1 LSQGRVHLNPD
12 GKETRTEWEVL
23 GSSVRLYWSYSV
35 VLAQLNLVQ
44 PTVPLTLLRLKLLTG
59 HKHQLRVHLAKCL
72 NGKGSW
78 IQRTMSFKVRVAP
91 IVGDELYAN
100 DLPTEEIKAA
110 ETIVA
115 ARNKTFLHASEISLR
130 VWMILTSHFPSMTSF
145 SSDGPNLAA
154 QRNILILHFV
164 CPFRYPFELSVRK
177 HIYLSICNI
186 WSKGKFSWMANHG
199 MRQTIYTMNRKNA
212 GFHLSSS
219 HEKSGLYNEIR

>member
-1 LSQGRVHLNPD
+1 MSQGRVHLNPD

-23 GSSVRLYWSYSV
+23 GSSVRLYWSCSV

-130 VWMILTSHFPSMTSF
+130 VWMILTSHFPSIWHPFLAMDQIWQHKETFWSCI
-145 SSDGPNLAA
+145 SCARSDTLSNCLSGSTYT
-154 QRNILILHFV
+154 
-164 CPFRYPFELSVRK
+164 CRYAIFEAR
-177 HIYLSICNI
+177 
-186 WSKGKFSWMANHG
+186 ANFPEWPT
-199 MRQTIYTMNRKNA
+199 MVWDKLYTRWIGRML
-212 GFHLSSS
+212 GFT
-219 HEKSGLYNEIR
+219 